1 MLRQRIITAVTA
13 LLLLLAVL
21 FYLPQPLTRGVIS
34 ALMLAAAWEW
44 AGLLALQGPLQRL
57 TYVALVALVAGALW
71 TVFGGDVVYT
81 MVKVSVVWWSVAFIW
96 ILVYPTPI
104 PRPIGWVAGLLVIIP
119 AWAAIDLLFGM
130 QAEILLFVLALVWA
144 ADIGAY
150 FAGKQFGR
158 VKLAPQ
164 VSPGKSWEGVIG
176 GMAAVTLLASAVGT
190 VREIDLAI
198 FLPLCMAVA
207 VVSVIGDLTVSMF
220 KRSAGVK
227 DSGRLF
233 PGHGGVLDRID
244 SIMAA
249 APLFVFGAVWAGL
262 A

>member
-13 LLLLLAVL
+13 LLILLAVL
-21 FYLPQPLTRGVIS
+21 FYLPQAVTRGVIA

-44 AGLLALQGPLQRL
+44 AGLLSLQGALQKLV
-57 TYVALVALVAGALW
+57 YVFLVAVVAGTVW
-71 TVFGGDVVYT
+71 TVGGNDVVYAL
-81 MVKVSVVWWSVAFIW
+81 VKVSVVWWSVAFIW

-104 PRPIGWVAGLLVIIP
+104 PRLAGWVTGLLVIIP
-119 AWAAIDLLFGM
+119 AWAAIDLLFRM
-130 QAEILLFVLALVWA
+130 QAEILLFVLAIVWA

-176 GMAAVTLLASAVGT
+176 GMVAVTLLAGLVGT
-190 VREIDLAI
+190 AREIDLAI

-207 VVSVIGDLTVSMF
+207 VVSVVGDLTVSMF

-227 DSGRLF
+227 DSGTLF

-262 A
+262 G